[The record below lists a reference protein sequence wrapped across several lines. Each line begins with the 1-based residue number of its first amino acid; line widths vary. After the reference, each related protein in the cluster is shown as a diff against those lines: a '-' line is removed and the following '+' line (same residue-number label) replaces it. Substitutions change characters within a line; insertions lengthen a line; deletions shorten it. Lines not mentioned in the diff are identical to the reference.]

1 MASVRQR
8 EGRWQARVVRQGFAP
23 ESKTFD
29 SREDAVKWARAIE
42 VEIDRGVFISIK
54 EAERTTLADLLHRY
68 SREVSPQ
75 KRASKEDIAKL
86 KWLSKTKVAKLSVA
100 NLTPSAIAKH
110 RDERL
115 KVVCTGTVLRDLAVI
130 RSVLN
135 HARREWGF
143 GIENPVER
151 IRMPPASSHRDRVLS
166 DEEESRLL
174 AVLTPGPLRQLDGRF
189 SHFTRSPWVQWVVM
203 LALETAM
210 RRGEIL
216 SLQWTNVDLWRRIAH
231 LPLTKNGRPRTVPLS
246 KRAIE
251 VLEAL
256 PRSIDGRV
264 FPIARWTVEQVF
276 SGACVR
282 AGLDDF
288 RFHDLRHTATTRM
301 AKKVPN
307 VIELAAITGHSNLSM
322 LKRYYHVTAE
332 ELALKL
338 G

>member
-1 MASVRQR
+1 M
-8 EGRWQARVVRQGFAP
+8 
-23 ESKTFD
+23 
-29 SREDAVKWARAIE
+29 
-42 VEIDRGVFISIK
+42 
-54 EAERTTLADLLHRY
+54 
-68 SREVSPQ
+68 
-75 KRASKEDIAKL
+75 
-86 KWLSKTKVAKLSVA
+86 
-100 NLTPSAIAKH
+100 
-110 RDERL
+110 
-115 KVVCTGTVLRDLAVI
+115 
-130 RSVLN
+130 
-135 HARREWGF
+135 
-143 GIENPVER
+143 
-151 IRMPPASSHRDRVLS
+151 
-166 DEEESRLL
+166 
-174 AVLTPGPLRQLDGRF
+174 
-189 SHFTRSPWVQWVVM
+189 
-203 LALETAM
+203 
-210 RRGEIL
+210 